1 MDIDELSKKIA
12 NSISEAKKIKRNG
25 FVAFSV
31 KRNSV
36 DIKEFLDASGYKI
49 PDLFIAVSLAAGE
62 KPCAERSFRD
72 LCNKYCT
79 VDAAPK
85 KKEENTTPKKGEE
98 GEHSTNNGD
107 TNIPSHTKE
116 EVSDGGALRLDGLG
130 DEWGE
135 IIESLGPLKKQQLP
149 EAIEAGLTIGV
160 AKEARSKSIKA
171 LKEILTTY
179 CMKRKL

>member
-1 MDIDELSKKIA
+1 MDINELSKKIA
-12 NSISEAKKIKRNG
+12 GSISEAKKVKRNG

-36 DIKEFLDASGYKI
+36 DIKEFLDYSGYKI
-49 PDLFIAVSLAAGE
+49 PDLFNAISFAMGE

-79 VDAAPK
+79 IDAAPK
-85 KKEENTTPKKGEE
+85 KVEKQVMPKHGEDVQPTTSNSDLENVIHGE
-98 GEHSTNNGD
+98 GETSGD
-107 TNIPSHTKE
+107 DSLEI
-116 EVSDGGALRLDGLG
+116 DGLG
-130 DEWGE
+130 EEWE
-135 IIESLGPLKKQQLP
+135 DIIVSLGPLKRQQLP
-149 EAIEAGLTIGV
+149 EAIEAGLTIDI
-160 AKEARSKSIKA
+160 AKEARAKSIKA